1 MSQSTIDAISKYLQ
15 HFYLFKNLNSHQID
29 DIARA
34 SSLVRLKRGET
45 LFVQGDEATA
55 FFAIA
60 VGKVAVSRTSGT
72 GAEQII
78 HILKEYD
85 FIAEAAIFGLGKYPA
100 NSKALVDSTIVKIP
114 KQFFIDYIMN
124 HPQVSLGIMAGY
136 SERLREFVMMI
147 EYLSLDDVKL
157 RLLKY
162 MQRNGRPSDQGV
174 LVRLG
179 MTKKEWAGL
188 LGTTP
193 ESLSRNLKK
202 LKDDDLLKELESG
215 EILVNPQAFKQL
227 LQD

>member
-1 MSQSTIDAISKYLQ
+1 MTQQSETISRYLQ
-15 HFYLFKNLNSHQID
+15 HSFLFKNVTEYQRD
-29 DIARA
+29 DIANA
-34 SSLVRLKRGET
+34 STLVRLKRGET

-78 HILKEYD
+78 HILKEYE

-100 NSKALVDSTIVKIP
+100 NAKALIDSTIIKIP
-114 KQFFIDYIMN
+114 KQFFIDYILS

-162 MQRNGRPSDQGV
+162 MQRNGRPTEQGV
-174 LVRLG
+174 EVRLG

-202 LKDDDLLKELESG
+202 LKDENLLKELESG
-215 EILVNPQAFKQL
+215 ELIVNPLAFKQL
-227 LQD
+227 LQE

>member
-1 MSQSTIDAISKYLQ
+1 MSNNSETISKYLQ
-15 HFYLFKNLNSHQID
+15 HFFLFRNLSEAQLL
-29 DIARA
+29 DISRA
-34 SSLVRLKRGET
+34 SFLVRLKKGES
-45 LFVQGDEATA
+45 LFYQGDEAVA

-60 VGKVAVSRTSGT
+60 VGKIAVSRTSGT

-78 HILKEYD
+78 HILREYE

-100 NSKALVDSTIVKIP
+100 NAKALIDSTIIKIP
-114 KQFFIDYIMN
+114 KQFFIDYIME

-162 MQRNGRPSDQGV
+162 MQRNGRPTDQGIE
-174 LVRLG
+174 VRLG

-202 LKDDDLLKELESG
+202 LKDEDLLTEKDG
-215 EILVNPQAFKQL
+215 GDFLVDPRAFEMLSK
-227 LQD
+227 D

>member
-1 MSQSTIDAISKYLQ
+1 MSNNSETISKYLQ
-15 HFYLFKNLNSHQID
+15 HFFLFRNLSEAQLL
-29 DIARA
+29 DISRA
-34 SSLVRLKRGET
+34 SFLVRLKKGES
-45 LFVQGDEATA
+45 LFYQGDEAVA

-60 VGKVAVSRTSGT
+60 VGKIAVSRTSGT

-78 HILKEYD
+78 HILREYE

-100 NSKALVDSTIVKIP
+100 NAKALIDSTIIKIP
-114 KQFFIDYIMN
+114 KQFFIDYIME

-162 MQRNGRPSDQGV
+162 MQRNGRPTDLGIE
-174 LVRLG
+174 VRLG

-202 LKDDDLLKELESG
+202 LKDEDLLTEKDGGDFL
-215 EILVNPQAFKQL
+215 IDPRAFEMLSK
-227 LQD
+227 D

>member
-1 MSQSTIDAISKYLQ
+1 MNVNSQQISRYLQ
-15 HFYLFKNLNSHQID
+15 HFFLFKNLSSSQLE

-34 SSLVRLKRGET
+34 SFLVRLKRGET
-45 LFVQGDEATA
+45 LFCQGDDAVA

-60 VGKVAVSRTSGT
+60 VGKIAVSRTSGT

-78 HILKEYD
+78 HILKEYE

-100 NSKALVDSTIVKIP
+100 NAKALIDSTIIKIP
-114 KQFFIDYIMN
+114 KQFFVDYIMN

-136 SERLREFVMMI
+136 SQRLREFVMMI

-162 MQRNGRPSDQGV
+162 MQRNGRPSENGV
-174 LVRLG
+174 EVHLG

-202 LKDDDLLKELESG
+202 LKDDGLLKEQGSG
-215 EILVNPQAFKQL
+215 TMIVNPRAFDL
-227 LQD
+227 LSVE